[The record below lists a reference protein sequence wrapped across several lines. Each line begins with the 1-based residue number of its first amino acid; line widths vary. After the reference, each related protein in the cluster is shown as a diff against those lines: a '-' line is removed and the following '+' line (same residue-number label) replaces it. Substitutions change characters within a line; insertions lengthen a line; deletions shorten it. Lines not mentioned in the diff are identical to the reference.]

1 MPAGN
6 LNRDLNAEGTKL
18 KGRPGIDRP
27 IRVLHCP
34 LNIGGGPQSIAD
46 AQRELGLDS
55 VSLVFTKNRF
65 EFFSDEVLFDRQ
77 DGRFTKFAKTW
88 DLVFRVLREFDI
100 VHYSTGRP
108 LIWEPFPKVRQSWK
122 KKIQKTLLPNYR
134 SFFPF
139 FDTRLFAAAGKGIA
153 VTYTGSDAR
162 QRDYCLA
169 NHEITFVEEVDTYT
183 GEMDVYKR
191 RQITR
196 FSRYAHRTYALN
208 PDLLKVLPRA
218 QFLPFARNLRQWAP
232 HYPESSAR
240 PRVVHAPTHRG
251 IKGTRFLLEAVERL
265 RHEGVPFDLELIENL
280 PHAVARQRYR
290 EADLVVDQLLLGWYG
305 EFASEAMAAGK
316 PVIAYLRQSDLDVVP
331 GEMRA
336 ELPVIDAT
344 PATIYE
350 VLKEWLTVRRN
361 ELRERGRAGRTYV
374 ERWHD
379 ARVIAKRL
387 KADYEA
393 ILRERKAEG
402 GPARFRRRT

>member
-6 LNRDLNAEGTKL
+6 LNRDLNAVGTKL

-34 LNIGGGPQSIAD
+34 SNVGGGPQSVAD
-46 AQRELGLDS
+46 AQRKLGLDS
-55 VSLVFTKNRF
+55 ISLVFNKNRF

-77 DGRFTKFAKTW
+77 DGRFTKFRMTW
-88 DLVFRVLREFDI
+88 NLVFRILREFDI
-100 VHYSTGRP
+100 VHYSSGRP
-108 LIWEPFPKVRQSWK
+108 LIWEPLPRVNQSWK
-122 KKIQKTLLPNYR
+122 SKIRKTLLPNYR
-134 SFFPF
+134 NFLPF
-139 FDTRLFAAAGKGIA
+139 IDTRLFAAAGKGIA

-162 QRDYCLA
+162 QRDFCLT
-169 NHEITFVEEVDTYT
+169 NHEITFVEDVDTYT

-191 RQITR
+191 RQIAE
-196 FSRYAHRTYALN
+196 FSRYAHRTYALT
-208 PDLLKVLPRA
+208 PDLLKMLPPA
-218 QFLPFARNLRQWAP
+218 EFLPLARNLHQWVP
-232 HYPESSAR
+232 YYPEPRAR
-240 PRVVHAPTHRG
+240 PRIVHAPTHRG
-251 IKGTRFLLEAVERL
+251 IKGTRFLLEALERL

-280 PHAVARQRYR
+280 PHAEARRRYK

-305 EFASEAMAAGK
+305 GFAVEAMAVGK
-316 PVIAYLRQSDLDVVP
+316 PVIAYLRESDVDVVP

-361 ELRERGRAGRTYV
+361 ELPERGRAGRAYV

-379 ARVIAKRL
+379 VRAIAKRL
-387 KADYEA
+387 KGDYEA
-393 ILRERKAEG
+393 ILREREAEG
-402 GPARFRRRT
+402 RPLRFRRHT